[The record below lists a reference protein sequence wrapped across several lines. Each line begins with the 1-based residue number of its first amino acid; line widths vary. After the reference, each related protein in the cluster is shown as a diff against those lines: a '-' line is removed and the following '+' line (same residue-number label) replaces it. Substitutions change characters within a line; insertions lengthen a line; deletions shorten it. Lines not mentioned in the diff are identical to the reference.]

1 MSHAKSAR
9 SVLQLL
15 TVSTFYLSPSLS
27 RFDPDDIRKFKSVP
41 TGNKKFSADYD
52 WNDMDPTVPEGWKS
66 AIITMNSFGKMVE
79 SVRFLS
85 PDGRFCTSRV
95 EAIKYLLKDGGANH
109 DDLMR
114 MQMGLLQVNI
124 EHLTNLLSEI
134 SISTFNK
141 MELLGWLGD

>member
-1 MSHAKSAR
+1 M
-9 SVLQLL
+9 VGYFNILL
-15 TVSTFYLSPSLS
+15 YPH
-27 RFDPDDIRKFKSVP
+27 RFDPEDIRKFKSVP

-52 WNDMDPTVPEGWKS
+52 WNDQDPTVPEGWKS

-114 MQMGLLQVNI
+114 MQVETALDKFQSNPALVDG
-124 EHLTNLLSEI
+124 
-134 SISTFNK
+134 FAARR
-141 MELLGWLGD
+141 LGDGREPAPGLVHEAR

>member
-1 MSHAKSAR
+1 M
-9 SVLQLL
+9 
-15 TVSTFYLSPSLS
+15 
-27 RFDPDDIRKFKSVP
+27 
-41 TGNKKFSADYD
+41 
-52 WNDMDPTVPEGWKS
+52 PEGWKS

-114 MQMGLLQVNI
+114 MQMGLLQVSIEQCSINI
-124 EHLTNLLSEI
+124 FFLSP
-134 SISTFNK
+134 TR
-141 MELLGWLGD
+141 

>member
-1 MSHAKSAR
+1 M
-9 SVLQLL
+9 
-15 TVSTFYLSPSLS
+15 
-27 RFDPDDIRKFKSVP
+27 
-41 TGNKKFSADYD
+41 
-52 WNDMDPTVPEGWKS
+52 PEGWKS

-114 MQMGLLQVNI
+114 MQVEKVLSKLQFHPPFVRWVCCKTAGR
-124 EHLTNLLSEI
+124 LTRTCPWAGS
-134 SISTFNK
+134 
-141 MELLGWLGD
+141 

>member
-1 MSHAKSAR
+1 M
-9 SVLQLL
+9 
-15 TVSTFYLSPSLS
+15 
-27 RFDPDDIRKFKSVP
+27 
-41 TGNKKFSADYD
+41 
-52 WNDMDPTVPEGWKS
+52 PEGWKS

-114 MQMGLLQVNI
+114 MQMGLLQVSI
-124 EHLTNLLSEI
+124 EHLIESQYLFFPSFI
-134 SISTFNK
+134 K
-141 MELLGWLGD
+141 MEFLGWLGD

>member
-1 MSHAKSAR
+1 M
-9 SVLQLL
+9 
-15 TVSTFYLSPSLS
+15 TTFYLFSLT

-52 WNDMDPTVPEGWKS
+52 WNDQDPTVPEGWKS

-114 MQMGLLQVNI
+114 MQMGLLQVSF
-124 EHLTNLLSEI
+124 EYL
-134 SISTFNK
+134 
-141 MELLGWLGD
+141 

>member
-1 MSHAKSAR
+1 MRKYSRALHLKIGIEFRDLLSHEKSAR
-9 SVLQLL
+9 RVLQLL
-15 TVSTFYLSPSLS
+15 TVTTFYLLLS

-52 WNDMDPTVPEGWKS
+52 WNDQDPTVPEGWKS

-114 MQMGLLQVNI
+114 MQMGLLQVSI
-124 EHLTNLLSEI
+124 EI
-134 SISTFNK
+134 
-141 MELLGWLGD
+141 

>member
-1 MSHAKSAR
+1 M
-9 SVLQLL
+9 
-15 TVSTFYLSPSLS
+15 
-27 RFDPDDIRKFKSVP
+27 
-41 TGNKKFSADYD
+41 
-52 WNDMDPTVPEGWKS
+52 PEGWKS

-114 MQMGLLQVNI
+114 MQMGLLQVSF
-124 EHLTNLLSEI
+124 EHFLLFYEMETYRMVGRLTKTCHWGGS
-134 SISTFNK
+134 
-141 MELLGWLGD
+141 

>member
-1 MSHAKSAR
+1 MCRHAWLKQPFTS
-9 SVLQLL
+9 LL
-15 TVSTFYLSPSLS
+15 PNS

-52 WNDMDPTVPEGWKS
+52 WNDQDPTVPEGWKS

-114 MQMGLLQVNI
+114 MQMGLLQVRRI
-124 EHLTNLLSEI
+124 
-134 SISTFNK
+134 F
-141 MELLGWLGD
+141 

>member
-1 MSHAKSAR
+1 M
-9 SVLQLL
+9 
-15 TVSTFYLSPSLS
+15 
-27 RFDPDDIRKFKSVP
+27 
-41 TGNKKFSADYD
+41 
-52 WNDMDPTVPEGWKS
+52 PEGWKS

-114 MQMGLLQVNI
+114 MQMGLLQVSNI
-124 EHLTNLLSEI
+124 CEKIDWERSPYI
-134 SISTFNK
+134 FSSIK
-141 MELLGWLGD
+141 WKLIGWLGD

>member
-1 MSHAKSAR
+1 MTTS
-9 SVLQLL
+9 
-15 TVSTFYLSPSLS
+15 YLFSLS

-52 WNDMDPTVPEGWKS
+52 WNDQDPTVPEGWKS

-114 MQMGLLQVNI
+114 MQMGLLQVSF
-124 EHLTNLLSEI
+124 EHFLLFYKTETYRMVGRLTKTCHWGGS
-134 SISTFNK
+134 
-141 MELLGWLGD
+141 